1 MNPNATHRQD
11 RQGGKKGGREEGGT
25 PQMGCHLDKAMISP
39 IVIFGSQQAPK
50 WLQVGSKLAPRG
62 RSNWVIQTPEFDV
75 NTGPNEAD
83 QKYQNWVS
91 ECHSKTNS
99 SQDGASVLNKL
110 LYACTH

>member
-1 MNPNATHRQD
+1 MVTHRQD
-11 RQGGKKGGREEGGT
+11 RQGGRGGGEGGREEGGT

-75 NTGPNEAD
+75 
-83 QKYQNWVS
+83 KYWP
-91 ECHSKTNS
+91 E
-99 SQDGASVLNKL
+99 
-110 LYACTH
+110 

>member
-1 MNPNATHRQD
+1 MCMCVRARFALLCTPES
-11 RQGGKKGGREEGGT
+11 QGREKGGGGGGGRGEEGRGGGEEGGT

-75 NTGPNEAD
+75 
-83 QKYQNWVS
+83 KYWP
-91 ECHSKTNS
+91 E
-99 SQDGASVLNKL
+99 
-110 LYACTH
+110 